1 MVVVLARVLWLVLW
15 TITVTFVSSFNQYSP
30 FQQCPVSGKSI
41 LQKKKEIMGY
51 ICNMKYMGNMD
62 MLKYLEIRCTYKNVL
77 YNGNC
82 INIAQKIR
90 CTEMFYNDSF

>member
-1 MVVVLARVLWLVLW
+1 
-15 TITVTFVSSFNQYSP
+15 
-30 FQQCPVSGKSI
+30 
-41 LQKKKEIMGY
+41 
-51 ICNMKYMGNMD
+51 

-90 CTEMFYNDSF
+90 CTEMFYNTEDLIVHSWYMDISCLYDD

>member
-1 MVVVLARVLWLVLW
+1 
-15 TITVTFVSSFNQYSP
+15 
-30 FQQCPVSGKSI
+30 
-41 LQKKKEIMGY
+41 MGY
-51 ICNMKYMGNMD
+51 ICNMKYMGNMETWHAKIFRNK
-62 MLKYLEIRCTYKNVL
+62 MNIQKCL

>member
-1 MVVVLARVLWLVLW
+1 
-15 TITVTFVSSFNQYSP
+15 
-30 FQQCPVSGKSI
+30 
-41 LQKKKEIMGY
+41 MGY